1 MAPQHIVWPELAYF
15 GHRLM
20 VLEASMGDLGEF
32 DENLRDD
39 GFRAALYRAF
49 DQVADAAGEYTG
61 TGPRME
67 DFLR

>member
-1 MAPQHIVWPELAYF
+1 
-15 GHRLM
+15 M